1 MRVFYLFSSLRGL
14 AMGLFLP
21 IWILYLA
28 DCGFD
33 LLTIGLL
40 GTVFEVAKL
49 IFEIPSG
56 TFADRFGVK
65 LSITGSLLFSA
76 LTWALFPLS
85 DTFIICLIAMVT
97 WALSDALISGS
108 FQTWM
113 SRETGT
119 EQFGKEMM
127 KNTQVMI
134 IFTTSSSI
142 ASGFLY
148 SANQILPFILTAS
161 VYIFWY
167 LWSLFY
173 IRVPE
178 VKEDEPYDSQ
188 ETFFQILT
196 RSLTLI
202 LNKRRVMLIV
212 IAGFFSAL
220 TYDTIARYWQPYLET
235 IGFSPKT
242 LGLVMAF
249 AGLCTFI
256 LLTLMLKVEQMI
268 DRKSMT
274 VLTIIETS
282 GMILTGLLAIGV
294 KPIGL
299 ASTSILLA
307 IEDVREPVVYH
318 YLNQLFPDQYKT
330 TLFSV
335 HSGVGAAG
343 EILSGVI
350 FGVIAVKFGLAT
362 TFIVAAICLLPCI
375 IMYIVVPGMK
385 EQEAVQLDSV
395 QIKENK

>member
-28 DCGFD
+28 ACGFD
-33 LLTIGLL
+33 LLTIGIL
-40 GTVFEVAKL
+40 GTVFEVAKF

-85 DTFIICLIAMVT
+85 ETFILCLIAMVT

-134 IFTTSSSI
+134 IFTTISSI

-148 SANQILPFILTAS
+148 SANQIMPFILTAL
-161 VYIFWY
+161 VYAFWY

-173 IRVPE
+173 IKVPE
-178 VKEDEPYDSQ
+178 VKEIESQDSQ
-188 ETFFQILT
+188 ETFFRILT
-196 RSLTLI
+196 RSLALF
-202 LNKRRVMLIV
+202 LNKRKVMLIV

-220 TYDTIARYWQPYLET
+220 TYKYNCP
-235 IGFSPKT
+235 
-242 LGLVMAF
+242 
-249 AGLCTFI
+249 
-256 LLTLMLKVEQMI
+256 
-268 DRKSMT
+268 
-274 VLTIIETS
+274 
-282 GMILTGLLAIGV
+282 LLA
-294 KPIGL
+294 
-299 ASTSILLA
+299 
-307 IEDVREPVVYH
+307 
-318 YLNQLFPDQYKT
+318 
-330 TLFSV
+330 TLSRDDRF
-335 HSGVGAAG
+335 
-343 EILSGVI
+343 
-350 FGVIAVKFGLAT
+350 
-362 TFIVAAICLLPCI
+362 
-375 IMYIVVPGMK
+375 
-385 EQEAVQLDSV
+385 
-395 QIKENK
+395 